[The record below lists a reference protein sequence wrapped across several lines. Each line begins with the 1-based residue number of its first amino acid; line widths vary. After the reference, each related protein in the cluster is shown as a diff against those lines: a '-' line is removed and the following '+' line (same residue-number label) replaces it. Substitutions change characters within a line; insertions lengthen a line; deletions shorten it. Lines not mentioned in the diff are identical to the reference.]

1 MIVQQRPNGLAL
13 FLVMKGSVLH
23 RIRWKLCLNIL
34 LALLVT
40 FAHGYLFDIKITVTP
55 IPFTLIGLPLAIFLG
70 FRNNTA
76 YDRYWEGRKLW
87 GDLNIR
93 ARVMARQCLSL
104 IQADQPL
111 ESHNRE
117 GDVRVRVVHRTLAHA
132 HALRA
137 QLRNHMDDRAVQR
150 WLTAE
155 DWDKVRNMALDYRG
169 DAIVQANAND
179 LADCM
184 RAGRID
190 PINYNKMDETL
201 TFMTFAAASCERLRH
216 TPMPFSYT
224 LLLHRTAHLYCFLLP
239 FGLVDVTGFMTPFV
253 VAIVAYTFFGL
264 DALGDELEEPFGTDN
279 NDLPLDA
286 MCRSM
291 EMNLLHLLGD
301 TEVPVPMQPVHS
313 KLT

>member
-1 MIVQQRPNGLAL
+1 MIVHERPNGLTL
-13 FLVMKGSVLH
+13 FLMMRGSVLQ
-23 RIRWKLCLNIL
+23 RIRWKLSLNII
-34 LALLVT
+34 LAFMVT
-40 FAHGYLFDIKITVTP
+40 LAHGSLFDIKITVTP

-87 GDLNIR
+87 GDINIR

-104 IQADQPL
+104 INTAQPL
-111 ESHNRE
+111 EPTNRE
-117 GDVRVRVVHRTLAHA
+117 GDVRVRVVHRSLAHA

-137 QLRNHMDDRAVQR
+137 QLRGHRDDRAVER
-150 WLTAE
+150 WLTAA
-155 DWDKVRNMALDYRG
+155 DWDKVRNLPLCFRG
-169 DAIVQANAND
+169 DAIVQASAND
-179 LADCM
+179 LTQCM
-184 RAGRID
+184 RDGLID
-190 PINYNKMDETL
+190 PINYNKLDETL
-201 TFMTFAAASCERLRH
+201 THMTFAAASCERLRH

-291 EMNLLHLLGD
+291 EMNLLQLLGD
-301 TEVPVPMQPVHS
+301 PDVPAAMEPVHS
-313 KLT
+313 RLT

>member
-1 MIVQQRPNGLAL
+1 MIVHERPNGLTL
-13 FLVMKGSVLH
+13 FLMVRGSVLQ
-23 RIRWKLCLNIL
+23 RIYWKLGLNIL
-34 LALLVT
+34 LAVLVT
-40 FAHGYLFDIKITVTP
+40 LAHGYFFDIKITVTT

-104 IQADQPL
+104 INADTSVDPR
-111 ESHNRE
+111 NRE
-117 GDVRVRVVHRTLAHA
+117 GDVRVRVVHRTIAHA

-137 QLRNHMDDRAVQR
+137 QLRGRMDDAAVQR
-150 WLTAE
+150 WLTAA
-155 DWDKVRNMALDYRG
+155 DWEKVRHLPMNFRG
-169 DAIVQANAND
+169 DAIIQASAHD
-179 LADCM
+179 LANCM
-184 RAGRID
+184 RKGLLD
-190 PINYNKMDETL
+190 PLNYNKMDETL
-201 TFMTFAAASCERLRH
+201 TFMTFAAASCERLLH

-239 FGLVDVTGFMTPFV
+239 FGLVDMTGFMTPFV

-264 DALGDELEEPFGTDN
+264 DALGDELEEPFGMES

-291 EMNLLHLLGD
+291 EINLLHLLGD
-301 TEVPVPMQPVHS
+301 SDIPPPMQPVNHR
-313 KLT
+313 LT

>member
-1 MIVQQRPNGLAL
+1 M
-13 FLVMKGSVLH
+13 
-23 RIRWKLCLNIL
+23 
-34 LALLVT
+34 
-40 FAHGYLFDIKITVTP
+40 
-55 IPFTLIGLPLAIFLG
+55 
-70 FRNNTA
+70 
-76 YDRYWEGRKLW
+76 

-104 IQADQPL
+104 IHAEQPL
-111 ESHNRE
+111 DPNNRD

-150 WLTAE
+150 WLTAQ
-155 DWDKVRNMALDYRG
+155 DWDKVRNLALDYRG

-179 LADCM
+179 LAHCM
-184 RAGRID
+184 REGRID

-201 TFMTFAAASCERLRH
+201 TFYDVCSGFVRASAPH
-216 TPMPFSYT
+216 AHAVSYT

-264 DALGDELEEPFGTDN
+264 DALGDELEEPLAPTT
-279 NDLPLDA
+279 
-286 MCRSM
+286 MTCRWM
-291 EMNLLHLLGD
+291 
-301 TEVPVPMQPVHS
+301 PCAAAWR
-313 KLT
+313 

>member
-1 MIVQQRPNGLAL
+1 MIVHERPSGLTL
-13 FLVMKGSVLH
+13 FLILRGSVLQ
-23 RIRWKLCLNIL
+23 RIRWKLSLNIL

-40 FAHGYLFDIKITVTP
+40 LAHGYLFDIKITVTP

-93 ARVMARQCLSL
+93 ARVLARQCLSC
-104 IQADQPL
+104 IQMDQAL
-111 ESHNRE
+111 EPRNRE
-117 GDVRVRVVHRTLAHA
+117 GDVRVRIIHRAIAHA
-132 HALRA
+132 HSLRE
-137 QLRNHMDDRAVQR
+137 QLRDHVDDRSLER
-150 WLTAE
+150 WLTPA
-155 DWDKVRNMALDYRG
+155 DWEQVRGLPRAYRG
-169 DAIVQANAND
+169 DAIVQANAQD
-179 LADCM
+179 LAQCVKE
-184 RAGRID
+184 GRIE
-190 PINYNKMDETL
+190 PCMATKLDETL
-201 TFMTFAAASCERLRH
+201 TQMTFAAASCERLRY

-286 MCRSM
+286 MCRTI
-291 EMNLLHLLGD
+291 EMNLLHLLND
-301 TEVPVPMQPVHS
+301 PEIPAPMKPVES
-313 KLT
+313 RLT

>member
-1 MIVQQRPNGLAL
+1 MIVHERPNGLTL
-13 FLVMKGSVLH
+13 FLMMRGSVLQ
-23 RIRWKLCLNIL
+23 RIYWKLGLNIL
-34 LALLVT
+34 LAILVT
-40 FAHGYLFDIKITVTP
+40 LAHGYLFDIKITVTT

-104 IQADQPL
+104 INADMSVDPR
-111 ESHNRE
+111 NRE
-117 GDVRVRVVHRTLAHA
+117 GDVRVRVVHRTIAHA

-137 QLRNHMDDRAVQR
+137 QLRGHMDDAAVQR
-150 WLTAE
+150 WLTAA
-155 DWDKVRNMALDYRG
+155 DWEKVRHLPMNFRG
-169 DAIVQANAND
+169 DAIIQASAHD
-179 LADCM
+179 LANCM
-184 RAGRID
+184 RKGLLD
-190 PINYNKMDETL
+190 PLNYNKMDETL
-201 TFMTFAAASCERLRH
+201 TFMTFAAASCERLLH

-239 FGLVDVTGFMTPFV
+239 FGLVDMTGFMTPFV

-264 DALGDELEEPFGTDN
+264 DALGDELEEPFGMES

-291 EMNLLHLLGD
+291 EINLLHLLGD
-301 TEVPVPMQPVHS
+301 SDIPPPMQPVNHR
-313 KLT
+313 LT